1 MNDWLNSKS
10 KSKSKPKT
18 KKPAK
23 AASSRKSASNKSS
36 KNKHAKEIAKPMFN
50 RWRFQFVVV
59 SLVVVF
65 SVIVSRVAYLQIIQP
80 ERLIKEGDN
89 RTVRIKKSS
98 VQRGMI
104 TDRNG
109 VELAVSVPVQTIWA
123 DPKRVLEYPEFETDI
138 RWKALANVLEME
150 EQALIARITN
160 NASKRFIYLKRKT
173 NPVVADYVEEL
184 KIPGVRL
191 REESK
196 RYYPAGEIAAHV
208 VGFTNIDGEGIEGI
222 ELRHNDFMVGTPSKR
237 KVIKDAKGREIEV
250 LEEQKGD
257 EAQDIA
263 LTIDQRIQS
272 AAYLELKKAVQTFEA
287 TSGSAI
293 VVDIKTA
300 EVLAMVNS
308 PSFNPNNRVNVPVH
322 RFRNRAI
329 TDTFE
334 PGSTMKPVAVVG
346 ALDYGSY
353 GTLDLVDT
361 SPGYMRIGG
370 SRVSDPRNR
379 GQISL
384 ADVLKYSSNMGSSK
398 LALSVPK
405 ESFLD
410 LFYRLGL
417 ADTTG
422 VDLIGESTGLFN
434 ARRRWSDI
442 EIAVL
447 SYGYGISVT
456 AAQLAKMY
464 TTIGAGGISRPITI
478 VKSELE
484 KPAERVLDE
493 QVARDVINMMESV
506 ISKEGSGKTAI
517 VKGYRLAGKTGTSIK
532 AVAGGYGNDYVNI
545 FAGVGPV
552 SHPEVAIVVVI
563 NEPKGDYYY
572 GSETAAPTWGKIMEQ
587 TLRTLNVAPD
597 SIGDKKIQV
606 ADLRQHNAIP

>member
-10 KSKSKPKT
+10 KSKN

-23 AASSRKSASNKSS
+23 AASSRKSGSTKNN
-36 KNKHAKEIAKPMFN
+36 KNKQAKQIAKPMFN
-50 RWRFQFVVV
+50 RWRFQFVIA
-59 SLVVVF
+59 SLVIVF
-65 SVIVSRVAYLQIIQP
+65 GVMVSRVAYLQIIQP

-89 RTVRIKKSS
+89 RTVRIKKTA

-104 TDRNG
+104 MDRNG

-138 RWKALANVLEME
+138 RWKALAKVLDVE
-150 EQALIARITN
+150 EQELIARITN
-160 NASKRFIYLKRKT
+160 NATKRFIYLKRKT
-173 NPVVADYVEEL
+173 NPVVADYVEQL

-196 RYYPAGEIAAHV
+196 RYYPAGEITAHV
-208 VGFTNIDGEGIEGI
+208 VGFTNIDGKGIEGV
-222 ELRHNDFMVGTPSKR
+222 ELRHNDWMVGTPSKR
-237 KVIKDAKGREIEV
+237 KIIKDAKGREIEV
-250 LEEQKGD
+250 LEEQKGHQ
-257 EAQDIA
+257 AQNIA

-293 VVDIKTA
+293 VVDINTA

-329 TDTFE
+329 TDSFE
-334 PGSTMKPVAVVG
+334 PGSTMKPVAVIG
-346 ALDYGSY
+346 ALDYGTY

-361 SPGYMRIGG
+361 APGYMRIGG

-405 ESFLD
+405 ENYLE
-410 LFYRLGL
+410 LFFRLGL
-417 ADTTG
+417 ADTSG
-422 VDLIGESTGLFN
+422 VDLIGESSGLFN
-434 ARRRWSDI
+434 AQRRWSDI

-464 TTIGAGGISRPITI
+464 TTIGAGGISRPISI
-478 VKSELE
+478 VKNDLE

-493 QVARDVINMMESV
+493 DVALDVINMMESV
-506 ISKEGSGKTAI
+506 ISKDGSGKSAM
-517 VKGYRLAGKTGTSIK
+517 VNGYRLAGKTGTSIK

-545 FAGVGPV
+545 FAGIGPV

-597 SIGDKKIQV
+597 AIGDKKIQV
-606 ADLRQHNAIP
+606 AELRRPDGIQ

>member
-1 MNDWLNSKS
+1 MKDWLNSS
-10 KSKSKPKT
+10 SN
-18 KKPAK
+18 KPAK
-23 AASSRKSASNKSS
+23 KKSVGRKSASKSS
-36 KNKHAKEIAKPMFN
+36 SKTNQQAKQIAKPAFN
-50 RWRFQFVVV
+50 RWRFQFVVA
-59 SLVVVF
+59 SLVLVF
-65 SVIVSRVAYLQIIQP
+65 GVIVSRAAYLQIIQP

-89 RTVRIKKSS
+89 RTVRVKKTS

-123 DPKRVLEYPEFETDI
+123 DPKRVLEYPEFERDV
-138 RWKALANVLEME
+138 RWKALAKVLQVE
-150 EQALIARITN
+150 EQALIARITT
-160 NASKRFIYLKRKT
+160 NANKRFIYLKRKT
-173 NPVVADYVEEL
+173 NPVVADYVEQL
-184 KIPGVRL
+184 RIPGVRL

-196 RYYPAGEIAAHV
+196 RYYPAGEITAHV
-208 VGFTNIDGEGIEGI
+208 VGFTNIDGKGIEGV
-222 ELRHNDFMVGTPSKR
+222 ELRHNDWMVGTPTKR

-250 LEEQKGD
+250 IEEQKGS
-257 EAQDIA
+257 QPRDIA

-272 AAYLELKKAVQTFEA
+272 AVYLELKKAVQTYEA

-293 VVDIKTA
+293 VVDVKTA

-308 PSFNPNNRVNVPVH
+308 PSFNPNNRVNVPLH

-334 PGSTMKPVAVVG
+334 PGSTMKPLSVIN

-361 SPGYMRIGG
+361 APGYMRIGG

-384 ADVLKYSSNMGSSK
+384 AEVLKYSSNMGSSK
-398 LALSVPK
+398 LALSTPK
-405 ESFLD
+405 EAFLET
-410 LFYRLGL
+410 FYRMGL
-417 ADTTG
+417 
-422 VDLIGESTGLFN
+422 VDSSGIDLVGESTGIFN
-434 ARRRWSDI
+434 DRRRWSDI

-464 TTIGAGGISRPITI
+464 TTLGAGGISRPLSI
-478 VKSELE
+478 VKTDTE
-484 KPAERVLDE
+484 KLSERVLSEDI
-493 QVARDVINMMESV
+493 ANDVLNMMESV
-506 ISKEGSGKTAI
+506 ISQDGSGKKAM
-517 VKGYRLAGKTGTSIK
+517 VNGYRLAGKTGTSIK
-532 AVAGGYGNDYVNI
+532 AVAGGYGNDYVNV

-552 SHPEVAIVVVI
+552 SHPEVAVVVVI

-572 GSETAAPTWGKIMEQ
+572 GGETAAPTFGRIMEQ

-597 SIGDKKIQV
+597 AIGDNKIQL
-606 ADLRQHNAIP
+606 ANLGQ

>member
-1 MNDWLNSKS
+1 MKDWLNNKS
-10 KSKSKPKT
+10 KSKT

-23 AASSRKSASNKSS
+23 VASSRKSGSSKSS
-36 KNKHAKEIAKPMFN
+36 KNKQAKQIAKPMFN
-50 RWRFQFVVV
+50 RWRFQFVIA
-59 SLVVVF
+59 SLVIVF
-65 SVIVSRVAYLQIIQP
+65 GVIVSRVAYLQIIQP

-89 RTVRIKKSS
+89 RTVRIKKTS

-138 RWKALANVLEME
+138 RWKALAKVLNVE
-150 EQALIARITN
+150 EQELIARITN
-160 NASKRFIYLKRKT
+160 NATKRFIYLKRKT
-173 NPVVADYVEEL
+173 NPVVADYVEQL

-208 VGFTNIDGEGIEGI
+208 VGFTNIDGEGIEGV
-222 ELRHNDFMVGTPSKR
+222 ELRHNDWMVGTPSKR
-237 KVIKDAKGREIEV
+237 KIIKDAKGREIEV
-250 LEEQKGD
+250 LEEQKGH
-257 EAQDIA
+257 EPKNIA

-272 AAYLELKKAVQTFEA
+272 AAYVELKKAVQTFEA

-334 PGSTMKPVAVVG
+334 PGSTMKPVAVIG
-346 ALDYGSY
+346 ALDYGTY

-384 ADVLKYSSNMGSSK
+384 ADVLKFSSNMGSSK

-405 ESFLD
+405 ENYLEM
-410 LFYRLGL
+410 FYRLGL
-417 ADTTG
+417 ADSSG
-422 VDLIGESTGLFN
+422 IDLIGESTGLFN

-442 EIAVL
+442 EIATL

-456 AAQLAKMY
+456 TAQLAKMY
-464 TTIGAGGISRPITI
+464 TTIGAGGISRPISI
-478 VKSELE
+478 VKSDFE
-484 KPAERVLDE
+484 KPADRVLDKE
-493 QVARDVINMMESV
+493 VAQDVLNMMESV
-506 ISKEGSGKTAI
+506 ISKEGSGKLAM
-517 VKGYRLAGKTGTSIK
+517 VNGYRLAGKTGTSIK

-545 FAGVGPV
+545 FAGIGPV
-552 SHPEVAIVVVI
+552 SHPEVAVVVVI

-572 GSETAAPTWGKIMEQ
+572 GSETAAPTWGRIMEQ

-606 ADLRQHNAIP
+606 AELRRSADEVQ

>member
-1 MNDWLNSKS
+1 MNDWLNNKS
-10 KSKSKPKT
+10 KSKT
-18 KKPAK
+18 KKPNK
-23 AASSRKSASNKSS
+23 SASSRKSGAS
-36 KNKHAKEIAKPMFN
+36 KNNKQAKQIAKPMFN
-50 RWRFQFVVV
+50 RWRFQFVIA
-59 SLVVVF
+59 SLVIVF
-65 SVIVSRVAYLQIIQP
+65 GVMISRVAYLQIIQP

-89 RTVRIKKSS
+89 RTVRIKKTS

-123 DPKRVLEYPEFETDI
+123 DPKRVLEYPEFDTDI
-138 RWKALANVLEME
+138 RWKALAKVLDVE
-150 EQALIARITN
+150 EQELIARITN
-160 NASKRFIYLKRKT
+160 NATKRFIYLKRKT
-173 NPVVADYVEEL
+173 NPVVADYVEQL

-208 VGFTNIDGEGIEGI
+208 VGFTNIDGKGIEGV
-222 ELRHNDFMVGTPSKR
+222 ELRHNDWMVGTPSKR
-237 KVIKDAKGREIEV
+237 KIIKDAKGREIEV
-250 LEEQKGD
+250 LEEQKGH
-257 EAQDIA
+257 EAQNIA

-293 VVDIKTA
+293 VVDINTA

-329 TDTFE
+329 TDSFE
-334 PGSTMKPVAVVG
+334 PGSTMKPVAVIG
-346 ALDYGSY
+346 ALDYGTY

-405 ESFLD
+405 ESFLEV
-410 LFYRLGL
+410 FYRLGL
-417 ADTTG
+417 ADSSG
-422 VDLIGESTGLFN
+422 VDLVGESTGLFN
-434 ARRRWSDI
+434 AQRRWSDI

-478 VKSELE
+478 VKSDLE
-484 KPAERVLDE
+484 KPAERVLDKD
-493 QVARDVINMMESV
+493 VALDVLNMMESV
-506 ISKEGSGKTAI
+506 ISKEGSGKTAM
-517 VKGYRLAGKTGTSIK
+517 VNGYRLAGKTGTSIK

-545 FAGVGPV
+545 FAGIGPV

-597 SIGDKKIQV
+597 AVGDKKIQV
-606 ADLRQHNAIP
+606 AELMRGTNEVQ

>member
-1 MNDWLNSKS
+1 MSDWLNNKS
-10 KSKSKPKT
+10 ANNKPTNKKSTS
-18 KKPAK
+18 A
-23 AASSRKSASNKSS
+23 RKSTSS
-36 KNKHAKEIAKPMFN
+36 KNNKQAKQIAKPGFN

-59 SLVVVF
+59 SLVIVF
-65 SVIVSRVAYLQIIQP
+65 SVIVSRAAYLQIIQP
-80 ERLIKEGDN
+80 GRLIEEGDN
-89 RTVRIKKSS
+89 RTVRVKKTS

-123 DPKRVLEYPEFETDI
+123 DPKRVLEYPEFETDV
-138 RWKALANVLEME
+138 RWKALAKVLHVE
-150 EQALIARITN
+150 EQELIARITN
-160 NASKRFIYLKRKT
+160 NATKRFIYLKRKT

-184 KIPGVRL
+184 RIPGVRL

-208 VGFTNIDGEGIEGI
+208 VGFTNIDGKGIEGI
-222 ELRHNDFMVGTPSKR
+222 ELRHNEWMVGTPTKR
-237 KVIKDAKGREIEV
+237 KIIKDAKGREIEV
-250 LEEQKGD
+250 IEEQKGSIP
-257 EAQDIA
+257 QNIA

-272 AAYLELKKAVQTFEA
+272 ATYLELKKAVQTYEA

-293 VVDIKTA
+293 VVNVKTA

-308 PSFNPNNRVNVPVH
+308 PSFNPNNRVNVAIH

-334 PGSTMKPVAVVG
+334 PGSTMKPLAVIS

-361 SPGYMRIGG
+361 SPGYMRLGG

-379 GQISL
+379 GQLSL
-384 ADVLKYSSNMGSSK
+384 ADVLKHSSNMGSSK
-398 LALSVPK
+398 LALSIPK
-405 ESFLD
+405 ENFLET
-410 LFYRLGL
+410 FYRMGL
-417 ADTTG
+417 VDTSG
-422 VDLIGESTGLFN
+422 LDLIGESVGIFRD
-434 ARRRWSDI
+434 RRRWSDI
-442 EIAVL
+442 EIATL

-464 TTIGAGGISRPITI
+464 TTIASGGISRPLSIIKTD
-478 VKSELE
+478 LE
-484 KPAERVLDE
+484 KPAERVLREDI
-493 QVARDVINMMESV
+493 ANDVLNMMESV
-506 ISKEGSGKTAI
+506 ISTDGSGKKAI

-532 AVAGGYGNDYVNI
+532 AVAGGYGNDYVNV
-545 FAGVGPV
+545 FAGIGPV
-552 SHPEVAIVVVI
+552 SHPEVAVVVVI

-572 GSETAAPTWGKIMEQ
+572 GGETAAPTFGKIMEQ

-597 SIGDKKIQV
+597 AIGDKKLQL
-606 ADLRQHNAIP
+606 ADLRRSDGSH

>member
-1 MNDWLNSKS
+1 MKDWLNSKS
-10 KSKSKPKT
+10 KAKSNPSK

-23 AASSRKSASNKSS
+23 AASSRKSGSS
-36 KNKHAKEIAKPMFN
+36 KNAKQAKQIAKPGFN
-50 RWRFQFVVV
+50 RWRFQFVVA
-59 SLVVVF
+59 SLVLVF
-65 SVIVSRVAYLQIIQP
+65 TVIVSRAAFLQIIQP

-89 RTVRIKKSS
+89 RTVRVKKTS

-123 DPKRVLEYPEFETDI
+123 DPKRVLEYPDFETDV
-138 RWKALANVLEME
+138 RWKALAKVLGME
-150 EQALIARITN
+150 EQALVARITN
-160 NASKRFIYLKRKT
+160 NATKRFIYLKRKT
-173 NPVVADYVEEL
+173 NPVVADYVEQL
-184 KIPGVRL
+184 RIPGVRL

-196 RYYPAGEIAAHV
+196 RYYPAGEITAHV
-208 VGFTNIDGEGIEGI
+208 VGFTNIDGKGIEGV
-222 ELRHNDFMVGTPSKR
+222 ELRHNDWMIGTPSKR

-250 LEEQKGD
+250 LEEQKGSKPK
-257 EAQDIA
+257 DIA

-272 AAYLELKKAVQTFEA
+272 AVYQELKKAVQTYEA

-293 VVDIKTA
+293 VVDVKTA
-300 EVLAMVNS
+300 EILAMVNS

-334 PGSTMKPVAVVG
+334 PGSTMKPVAVIG
-346 ALDYGSY
+346 ALDYGTY

-370 SRVSDPRNR
+370 GRISDPRNR

-405 ESFLD
+405 ESFLEM
-410 LFYRLGL
+410 FYRLGL
-417 ADTTG
+417 ADLSG
-422 VDLIGESTGLFN
+422 IDLVGESTGLFN
-434 ARRRWSDI
+434 DRRRWSDS
-442 EIAVL
+442 EIARL
-447 SYGYGISVT
+447 SYGYNISVT

-464 TTIGAGGISRPITI
+464 TTIAAGGVSRPLSI
-478 VKSELE
+478 VKSDLA
-484 KPAERVLDE
+484 KPEE
-493 QVARDVINMMESV
+493 QVLSPEIANDVLNMMESV
-506 ISKEGSGKTAI
+506 ISKEGSGKRAI
-517 VKGYRLAGKTGTSIK
+517 VNGYRLAGKTGTSIK
-532 AVAGGYGNDYVNI
+532 AVAGGYGNDYVNS
-545 FAGVGPV
+545 FAGIGPV
-552 SHPEVAIVVVI
+552 SNPEVVVVVVI

-572 GSETAAPTWGKIMEQ
+572 GGETAAPTFGKIMEQ

-597 SIGDKKIQV
+597 SLGNKKIQV
-606 ADLRQHNAIP
+606 AELR

>member
-10 KSKSKPKT
+10 KSKN

-23 AASSRKSASNKSS
+23 VASSRKSGSV
-36 KNKHAKEIAKPMFN
+36 KNKQAKQIAKPMFN

-59 SLVVVF
+59 SLVIVF
-65 SVIVSRVAYLQIIQP
+65 TVMVSRVAYLQIIQP

-138 RWKALANVLEME
+138 RWKALAKVLDV
-150 EQALIARITN
+150 EQQELIARITN
-160 NASKRFIYLKRKT
+160 NATKRFIYLKRKT
-173 NPVVADYVEEL
+173 NPVVADYVEQL

-208 VGFTNIDGEGIEGI
+208 VGFTNIDGKGIEGV
-222 ELRHNDFMVGTPSKR
+222 ELRHNEWMVGTPSKR

-257 EAQDIA
+257 KPQDIT

-308 PSFNPNNRVNVPVH
+308 PSFNPNNRVNVAVH

-334 PGSTMKPVAVVG
+334 PGSTMKPVAVIG
-346 ALDYGSY
+346 ALDYGTY

-384 ADVLKYSSNMGSSK
+384 AEVLKHSSNMGSSK

-405 ESFLD
+405 ESYLE

-422 VDLIGESTGLFN
+422 VDLVGESTGLFN
-434 ARRRWSDI
+434 AQRRWSDI

-456 AAQLAKMY
+456 AAQIAKMY

-484 KPAERVLDE
+484 KPEERMLNQD
-493 QVARDVINMMESV
+493 VARDVLNMMESV
-506 ISKEGSGKTAI
+506 ISKEGSGKSAM
-517 VKGYRLAGKTGTSIK
+517 VNGYRLAGKTGTSIK

-545 FAGVGPV
+545 FAGIGPV
-552 SHPEVAIVVVI
+552 SNPEVAIVVVI

-572 GSETAAPTWGKIMEQ
+572 GSETAAPTWGRIMEQ

-597 SIGDKKIQV
+597 AIGDKKIQV
-606 ADLRQHNAIP
+606 AELRRPDGIQ

>member
-10 KSKSKPKT
+10 KSKN

-23 AASSRKSASNKSS
+23 AASSRKSGSA
-36 KNKHAKEIAKPMFN
+36 KNKQAKQIAKPMFN

-65 SVIVSRVAYLQIIQP
+65 TVMVSRVAYLQIIQP

-138 RWKALANVLEME
+138 RWKALAKVLDVE
-150 EQALIARITN
+150 EQELIARITN
-160 NASKRFIYLKRKT
+160 NATKRFIYLKRKT
-173 NPVVADYVEEL
+173 NPVVADYVEQL

-208 VGFTNIDGEGIEGI
+208 VGFTNIDGKGIEGV
-222 ELRHNDFMVGTPSKR
+222 ELRHNEWMIGTPSKR

-250 LEEQKGD
+250 LEEQKGH
-257 EAQDIA
+257 EPQNIA

-293 VVDIKTA
+293 VVDIKSA

-308 PSFNPNNRVNVPVH
+308 PSFNPNNRVNVPIH

-334 PGSTMKPVAVVG
+334 PGSTMKPVAVIG
-346 ALDYGSY
+346 ALDYGTY

-361 SPGYMRIGG
+361 APGYMRIGG

-384 ADVLKYSSNMGSSK
+384 AEVLKHSSNMGSSK

-405 ESFLD
+405 ESYLE

-422 VDLIGESTGLFN
+422 IDLVGESTGLFN

-456 AAQLAKMY
+456 AAQIAKMY
-464 TTIGAGGISRPITI
+464 TTIGAGGISKPITI
-478 VKSELE
+478 VKSDLE
-484 KPAERVLDE
+484 KPAERVLE
-493 QVARDVINMMESV
+493 QDVARDVLNMMESV
-506 ISKEGSGKTAI
+506 ISKDGSGKSAM
-517 VKGYRLAGKTGTSIK
+517 VNGYRLAGKTGTSIK

-545 FAGVGPV
+545 FAGIGPV
-552 SHPEVAIVVVI
+552 SNPEVAIVVVI

-597 SIGDKKIQV
+597 SVGDKKIQV
-606 ADLRQHNAIP
+606 AELRRPDGIQ

>member
-1 MNDWLNSKS
+1 MNDWLNNKS
-10 KSKSKPKT
+10 KSKT
-18 KKPAK
+18 KKPNK
-23 AASSRKSASNKSS
+23 SASSRKSGAS
-36 KNKHAKEIAKPMFN
+36 KNNKQAKQIAKPMFN
-50 RWRFQFVVV
+50 RWRFQFVIA
-59 SLVVVF
+59 SLVIVF
-65 SVIVSRVAYLQIIQP
+65 GVMISRVAYLQIIQP

-89 RTVRIKKSS
+89 RTVRIKKTS

-123 DPKRVLEYPEFETDI
+123 DPKRVLEYPEFDTDI
-138 RWKALANVLEME
+138 RWKALAKVLDVE
-150 EQALIARITN
+150 EQELIARITN
-160 NASKRFIYLKRKT
+160 NATKRFIYLKRKT
-173 NPVVADYVEEL
+173 NPVVADYVEQL

-208 VGFTNIDGEGIEGI
+208 VGFTNIDGKGIEGV
-222 ELRHNDFMVGTPSKR
+222 ELRHNDWMVGTPSKR
-237 KVIKDAKGREIEV
+237 KIIKDAKGREIEV
-250 LEEQKGD
+250 LEEQKGH
-257 EAQDIA
+257 EAQNIA

-272 AAYLELKKAVQTFEA
+272 AAYVELKKAVQTFEA

-293 VVDIKTA
+293 VVDINTA

-329 TDTFE
+329 TDSFE
-334 PGSTMKPVAVVG
+334 PGSTMKPVAVIG
-346 ALDYGSY
+346 ALDYGTY

-405 ESFLD
+405 ESFLEV
-410 LFYRLGL
+410 FYRLGL
-417 ADTTG
+417 ADSSG
-422 VDLIGESTGLFN
+422 VDLVGESTGLFN
-434 ARRRWSDI
+434 AQRRWSDI

-478 VKSELE
+478 VKSDLE
-484 KPAERVLDE
+484 KPAERVLDKD
-493 QVARDVINMMESV
+493 VALDVLNMMESV
-506 ISKEGSGKTAI
+506 ISKEGSGKTAM
-517 VKGYRLAGKTGTSIK
+517 VNGYRLAGKTGTSIK

-545 FAGVGPV
+545 FAGIGPV

-597 SIGDKKIQV
+597 AVGDKKIQV
-606 ADLRQHNAIP
+606 AELMRGTNEVQ